1 MLRALEVQRIY
12 VTLIAVDIINIIII
26 TYLLSKNIV
35 SVSIDIGD
43 IFRYIVSI
51 SYRVRKINIDP
62 ALPCNSKRTT
72 FVVYHRYLSD
82 SAEYLQNNKR
92 KKIQSQS

>member
-1 MLRALEVQRIY
+1 MLRALEVQQIY
-12 VTLIAVDIINIIII
+12 ATLIAFAVDIINIIII
-26 TYLLSKNIV
+26 TYLLAYLLSKNIV

-62 ALPCNSKRTT
+62 ALVANDTQFTQP
-72 FVVYHRYLSD
+72 
-82 SAEYLQNNKR
+82 
-92 KKIQSQS
+92 SQTIYIITL